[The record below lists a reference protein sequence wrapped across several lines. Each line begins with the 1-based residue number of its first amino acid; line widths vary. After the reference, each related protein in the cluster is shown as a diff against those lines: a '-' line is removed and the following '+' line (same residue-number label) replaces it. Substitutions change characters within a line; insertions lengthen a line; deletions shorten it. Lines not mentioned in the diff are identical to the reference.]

1 MHRIFKNDLITLG
14 LAVALTLAGILS
26 IVSSE
31 GGFSAGMPPLA
42 FKQLVFLIMAICSYA
57 VFSFIPVRSYAR
69 IAPVIYA
76 LSIIILIAVLV
87 FGAVKGGSQRW
98 FIIGNLQVQPSEMAK
113 VFMIIVL
120 ARIFTRLKGEIP
132 DRANFIL
139 ALLSL
144 FPVIILI
151 AIEPD
156 LGTAMIFFLIFL
168 VMSFASPINWRIP
181 VTFILIVVLLVPT
194 IWPLMRDY
202 QKDRIISFI
211 NPSSDLLGKGY
222 QSNQSK
228 IAIGS
233 GGFTGWGLF
242 KGPQNKLNFIPSQ
255 TTDFIFSIVGEEGG
269 FVFSV
274 LIVLFYL
281 GIFIRLGLI
290 SARAPDPFG
299 SLIILGICSMLF
311 LQTFVNIGMTMG
323 IMPVTGL
330 PLPFMSYGGSS
341 LLINFTSLG
350 IANSVYK
357 FSDFK
362 KAKSKSE
369 IWNVRF
375 TDSFP

>member
-1 MHRIFKNDLITLG
+1 MRRLIKNDWISLG
-14 LAVALTLAGILS
+14 LAIVITLVGILS

-31 GGFSAGMPPLA
+31 GGFSNGFPPVAL
-42 FKQLVFLIMAICSYA
+42 KQLLFLLLAVGSYI
-57 VFSFIPVRSYAR
+57 VFSFIPFKFYAK
-69 IAPVIYA
+69 IAPIIYA
-76 LSIIILIAVLV
+76 LAIIVLTAVLIV
-87 FGAVKGGSQRW
+87 GTVKGGSQRW
-98 FIIGNLQVQPSEMAK
+98 FIIGSVQVQPSEMAK
-113 VFMIIVL
+113 VFLIIVL
-120 ARIFTRLKGEIP
+120 ARIFTRLKGEVP

-144 FPVIILI
+144 FPVILLI
-151 AIEPD
+151 AVEPD

-181 VTFILIVVLLVPT
+181 VTFVMIVVLLIPAT
-194 IWPLMRDY
+194 WPLMRDY

-211 NPSSDLLGKGY
+211 DPSSDPLGKGY

-233 GGFTGWGLF
+233 GGITGWGLF

-269 FVFSV
+269 FVLSV
-274 LIVLFYL
+274 LIVLLYL
-281 GIFIRLGLI
+281 GLFLRLGSI
-290 SARAPDPFG
+290 ASRAPDPFG
-299 SLIILGICSMLF
+299 SLIILGICSMFF

-323 IMPVTGL
+323 ITPVTGL

-350 IANSVYK
+350 IANSIYK
-357 FSDFK
+357 YSDFK
-362 KAKSKSE
+362 KAKGKSE